1 MLENSLNLSSSPHIT
16 GSDTTRRIMADVVI
30 ALVPAIISGVYFY
43 GIRVLAVVL
52 TSVVSCILW
61 EYISQRVMKRN
72 ITIADFSA
80 VVTGVLLAL
89 NMPPAIPLWIVAVGG
104 FLAIVLIK
112 QLFGGIGQNFMNPAL
127 GARVILLLAWT
138 QQMTDWTNPAA
149 PDAITGATP
158 LEALKKG
165 AQFVEAIRPGY
176 LELFLGYP
184 TGSIG
189 EASILALL
197 IGGLYLIFRKVI
209 SPAIPVSF
217 IGTAALLAFIFGG
230 DKLFTGDFL
239 YHILAGGLVFGAF
252 FMATDYSTSPVTTR
266 GKIIMGIGC
275 GIITIIIRLY
285 ASYPGGVSFAILL
298 MNLLTP
304 MIDKFTVPASFGGE
318 TKNA

>member
-1 MLENSLNLSSSPHIT
+1 
-16 GSDTTRRIMADVVI
+16 
-30 ALVPAIISGVYFY
+30 
-43 GIRVLAVVL
+43 
-52 TSVVSCILW
+52 
-61 EYISQRVMKRN
+61 MKRN

-230 DKLFTGDFL
+230 DKLFTGDFCIT
-239 YHILAGGLVFGAF
+239 YWQADSCLARFYG
-252 FMATDYSTSPVTTR
+252 D
-266 GKIIMGIGC
+266 
-275 GIITIIIRLY
+275 
-285 ASYPGGVSFAILL
+285 
-298 MNLLTP
+298 
-304 MIDKFTVPASFGGE
+304 
-318 TKNA
+318 